1 MNMMTNQ
8 LEQQEIQEVI
18 REYQQ
23 EGFEVIALEDVEHLP
38 EFLRDYQP
46 DLVFKKADEM
56 VVVEVKTRSTLK
68 DHYLPHLAQEIER
81 YSNWR
86 LDLRVFHQEEPYRP
100 IAVDAIHNR
109 LNQTQQLTGLGQFE
123 AAFLVLWSAIEATLK
138 VVCGRENV
146 SIPSKTISALV
157 LIKTLVSLGL
167 LDDDGSKVLHL
178 GFELRNELVHG
189 LELSESN
196 SELVHRET
204 FIYQLSDIIEQ
215 LLSS

>member
-1 MNMMTNQ
+1 
-8 LEQQEIQEVI
+8 
-18 REYQQ
+18 
-23 EGFEVIALEDVEHLP
+23 
-38 EFLRDYQP
+38 
-46 DLVFKKADEM
+46 
-56 VVVEVKTRSTLK
+56 
-68 DHYLPHLAQEIER
+68 
-81 YSNWR
+81 
-86 LDLRVFHQEEPYRP
+86 
-100 IAVDAIHNR
+100 
-109 LNQTQQLTGLGQFE
+109 
-123 AAFLVLWSAIEATLK
+123 VLWSAIEATLK